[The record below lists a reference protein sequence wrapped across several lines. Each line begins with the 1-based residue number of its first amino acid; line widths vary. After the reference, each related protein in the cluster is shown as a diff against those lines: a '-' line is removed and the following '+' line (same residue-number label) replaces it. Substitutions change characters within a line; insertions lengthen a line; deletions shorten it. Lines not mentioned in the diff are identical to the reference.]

1 MLLKYFTDPLL
12 MSSMWGTIL
21 MCLST
26 SLIGTLAFIRRES
39 LIGETL
45 SHAAFPGAVIG
56 VMLSMTFFPSNDT
69 ASLFILIASAFL
81 FSLLGMGVVVLL
93 IKQFKLKEDS
103 ALCFV
108 LSTFVGV
115 GVFIA
120 SILQTLHPLWF
131 RQVSSFFYGQ
141 AATLMNIHVVS
152 YAVLSLSILLFVV
165 MTFPKLKIANFDTEF
180 AKSVG
185 LEVIRLNLAIL
196 VFFSLAVVIGIKAVG
211 VVLMSGML
219 IAPALAARAW
229 THKLSIMF
237 ILSSC
242 FGILSAILGNI
253 LSYEIPKYY
262 SGSFSLPTGPLIL
275 LIAALFSLLS
285 LFFAPKKGLVYR
297 FCRVK
302 NFQKQCVEENFVKSF
317 WKNGLTKQ
325 VTLSEAMS
333 IFHLPKLKTWCLLF
347 LLTQKKDLFKEAG
360 NWGLTEKG
368 KKRAAHIVRVHR
380 LFELYL
386 SSKLNVKG
394 DMIHEIA
401 EEMEHYIT
409 LDLEKE
415 LTQELSD
422 PKRDPHSQPIP
433 KTNFRGEVS

>member
-12 MSSMWGTIL
+12 QASMWGTIL
-21 MCLST
+21 MCFAT
-26 SLIGTLAFIRRES
+26 SLIGTLAFVRRES

-56 VMLSMTFFPSNDT
+56 VILSMTFCPGNDT
-69 ASLFILIASAFL
+69 YSLFIVIASAFI
-81 FSLLGMGVVVLL
+81 FSLIGMGVVILL
-93 IKQFKLKEDS
+93 KSRFKVKEDS

-115 GVFIA
+115 GIFIA

-131 RQVSSFFYGQ
+131 RQVASFFYGQ
-141 AATLMNIHVVS
+141 AATLMNIHVIS
-152 YAVLSLSILLFVV
+152 YAFLSLAILLFVV
-165 MTFPKLKIANFDTEF
+165 LTFPKLKIANFDSQF

-185 LEVIRLNLAIL
+185 LEVIRLNLALLI
-196 VFFSLAVVIGIKAVG
+196 FFSLAVVIGIKAVG

-229 THKLSIMF
+229 SHKLSHMF

-242 FGILSAILGNI
+242 FGILSAILGNV

-262 SGSFSLPTGPLIL
+262 KGAFSLPTGPLIL
-275 LIAALFSLLS
+275 LIAALISLLS
-285 LFFAPKKGLVYR
+285 LLFAPKRGLVYR

-302 NFQKQCVEENFVKSF
+302 RFQKQCVEENFVKSF
-317 WKNGLTKQ
+317 WKNGLEKE
-325 VTLSEAMS
+325 VSLVEAMA
-333 IFHLPKLKTWCLLF
+333 IFHLPKLKTQLLLF
-347 LLTQKKDLFKEAG
+347 WLSQKKDLVKTNSKWA
-360 NWGLTEKG
+360 LTQKG
-368 KKRAAHIVRVHR
+368 KNRAAHIVRVHR

-409 LDLEKE
+409 PELEKE
-415 LTQELSD
+415 LTRELSD
-422 PKRDPHSQPIP
+422 PKCDPHSQPIP
-433 KTNFRGEVS
+433 KGGY